1 MLNRLR
7 SMENSYALKF
17 SRESFF
23 PPSIG
28 KSSKS
33 LNYRFAGLKCLII
46 VEPRIC
52 IIIFRDRCRCNRHC
66 ARYTRRHDCYYE
78 TRENVSGS
86 NRYSISGNKTAD
98 RVRVPRQQQISVE
111 NLSVCT
117 RVLPYLPVECGETC
131 AFQSRDW
138 ERARGRSSIPP
149 PPLPRGKFHGSENHG
164 VALPP
169 GRCSYIPPSPSPV
182 TPSAR
187 TTRACIREYIDRTPL
202 TFESSLC
209 PPYINHT
216 VRPSTSLFLRETL
229 QFVCI
234 PAGRQSRDSV
244 VGIGHSVYNR
254 ASFVLFFRRIER
266 GVIKCYFDYLM
277 L

>member
-28 KSSKS
+28 KSSKR

-149 PPLPRGKFHGSENHG
+149 PP
-164 VALPP
+164 
-169 GRCSYIPPSPSPV
+169 SP
-182 TPSAR
+182 
-187 TTRACIREYIDRTPL
+187 E
-202 TFESSLC
+202 
-209 PPYINHT
+209 
-216 VRPSTSLFLRETL
+216 
-229 QFVCI
+229 
-234 PAGRQSRDSV
+234 
-244 VGIGHSVYNR
+244 
-254 ASFVLFFRRIER
+254 ASFTGQKIMGWLYHLADVRIFLPLHLQSPLVLAQHVRVYASI
-266 GVIKCYFDYLM
+266 
-277 L
+277 